1 MALTLFVPT
10 DAQRVWGKGGV
21 DSTFQTRRGGSL
33 QVQHGLPARGRESLC
48 SPQPNP
54 HYLPCTA
61 HSRAERRRCPL
72 AHLYASRW
80 AHPQSRRGRHPPATR
95 PAPHVREGWYQ
106 ADGLHHRR
114 PHRQADHHGLSEWWR
129 RRSWDVAAIRGK
141 MNCVLGKWDSKELT
155 KQRHVPCQI
164 WPFTLPVP
172 RLPFQTCFFSAGC
185 QREPFPCIFRLHLH
199 VSRVV
204 VWSVGPLLSLALLLS
219 LCCSYLFSLTFLHR
233 CIDSCAFLKHFS
245 PILTNKT
252 SAQ

>member
-33 QVQHGLPARGRESLC
+33 QVQHGLPARGWESLC

-72 AHLYASRW
+72 AHLYASRR
-80 AHPQSRRGRHPPATR
+80 ADPQPRRGCHPPTTW

-114 PHRQADHHGLSEWWR
+114 PHRQADHHGLSEWWWWR
-129 RRSWDVAAIRGK
+129 RRGSWDIAAIRGEK
-141 MNCVLGKWDSKELT
+141 NCVVGKWDSKELT
-155 KQRHVPCQI
+155 KRRHVPCQI

-172 RLPFQTCFFSAGC
+172 RLPFQTCFC
-185 QREPFPCIFRLHLH
+185 QRRLSKGALPVYLQVASACVPSCYMECWAVTFSGVAAVSTVLICSLLPF
-199 VSRVV
+199 
-204 VWSVGPLLSLALLLS
+204 
-219 LCCSYLFSLTFLHR
+219 Y
-233 CIDSCAFLKHFS
+233 IDA
-245 PILTNKT
+245 
-252 SAQ
+252 